1 MARNLLIIGEC
12 MVEFAPAAKDGLFQR
27 GFAGDTFNT
36 AWHFQR
42 HAGRKWQTSF
52 LTAIGDDTMSVAMQ
66 AFISEANI
74 NTAHIQVLPG
84 KTCGLYTISLQGAE
98 RSFAYWRGQ
107 SAAKHLADDSVALK
121 AAFDSASDIYFSGI
135 TLAILSSAARKTLI
149 SALLEAKSAG
159 KSITF
164 DPNIRMRL
172 WADANEAKSAIT
184 AAAKAST
191 RIMPSFDDEKM
202 LFGDASPEAT
212 IKRYQKFGA
221 GEIIVKDGAN
231 NTTISSAGFLAEVPA
246 TKVKKPVD
254 TTGAGDAFN
263 AGYLAGRLNGFSTVA
278 SAKYGH
284 AIASDVIKGRG
295 ALVASKADLQDFR
308 NA

>member
-1 MARNLLIIGEC
+1 MARNLLSIGEC
-12 MVEFAPAAKDGLFQR
+12 MVEFAPAAKGGLFQR

-42 HAGRKWQTSF
+42 HAGRKWQTAF
-52 LTAIGDDTMSVAMQ
+52 LTAIGDDPLSSAMLAEMVA
-66 AFISEANI
+66 ANI
-74 NTAHIQVLPG
+74 NTAHVQIMAG
-84 KTCGLYTISLQGAE
+84 KNCGLYTITLDGTE
-98 RSFAYWRGQ
+98 RSFAYWRAQ
-107 SAAKHLADDSVALK
+107 SAARHLADNAEALN
-121 AAFDSASDIYFSGI
+121 AAITAASDIYFSGI
-135 TLAILSSAARKTLI
+135 TLAILPAAARKTLLT
-149 SALLEAKSAG
+149 SLTEAKLAG

-172 WADANEAKSAIT
+172 WAGAAEAKAAIT

-191 RIMPSFDDEKM
+191 RIMPGFDDEKT

-212 IKRYQKFGA
+212 IKRYQKLGA
-221 GEIIVKDGAN
+221 AEIIVKDGAR
-231 NTTISSAGFLAEVPA
+231 NTWVSSAGFTAEVPPL
-246 TKVKKPVD
+246 KVKNPVD

-263 AGYLAGRLNGFSTVA
+263 AGYLAGRLNGLSAVA

-284 AIASDVIKGRG
+284 AIATDVIKGRG
-295 ALVASKADLQDFR
+295 ALVPSKADLQDFK